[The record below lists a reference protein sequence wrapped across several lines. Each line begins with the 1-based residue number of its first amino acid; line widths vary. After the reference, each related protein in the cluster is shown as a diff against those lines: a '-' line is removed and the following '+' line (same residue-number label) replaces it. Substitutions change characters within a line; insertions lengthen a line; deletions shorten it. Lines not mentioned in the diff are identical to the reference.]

1 MLLWLPSVSFWVTQ
15 SCGDG
20 RERPLMQLWLA
31 NFWAWIIVLRAVP
44 YTLSFLT
51 PEVNVREVLGPT
63 LNPETVSCTR
73 TNLFHHYMVCIL
85 SQHEQDTDSAPYS
98 RDPLAQTKLYPDSL
112 SRKTRSIIVV
122 VRAACLLLSRNPLHH
137 WPQATFGST
146 WAMSRAAAALC
157 SHLVS
162 TQMLAAGW
170 PAVQPP
176 RTGDGLVHPRDW
188 FPFPLTE
195 KSAIPHLYF

>member
-1 MLLWLPSVSFWVTQ
+1 MLSWLPGVSFWVTQ

-63 LNPETVSCTR
+63 LNPETVRCSR

-85 SQHEQDTDSAPYS
+85 SQHEQNTDSAPYS
-98 RDPLAQTKLYPDSL
+98 RDPLAQTKLHPDSL
-112 SRKTRSIIVV
+112 SRKMRSITWSELP
-122 VRAACLLLSRNPLHH
+122 ACC
-137 WPQATFGST
+137 
-146 WAMSRAAAALC
+146 WAGTLC
-157 SHLVS
+157 TTDLM
-162 TQMLAAGW
+162 QLLAAHGPCPGQLLHSAAPW
-170 PAVQPP
+170 WAP
-176 RTGDGLVHPRDW
+176 RCWQLDGQLCNLPGLAMV
-188 FPFPLTE
+188 
-195 KSAIPHLYF
+195 